1 MKSDEK
7 PVMVRVFTHPVCT
20 TCHYAIELAQELSM
34 RRNDL
39 DVQVVSLANEKGL
52 NEARD
57 ENVLS
62 VPTVI
67 IGKASK
73 RFVGVPRREEFMK
86 AIDEEKKRL
95 TING

>member
-67 IGKASK
+67 IGKASN
-73 RFVGVPRREEFMK
+73 RCVGVPKREELIR
-86 AIDEEKKRL
+86 AIDEEKNRL
-95 TING
+95 IINS